1 MRHKSNKMHFKI
13 LFYLLLIYC
22 VYSCNKKSDENVYSD
37 YILVDNYEEVQID
50 EIPSKFLD
58 NKKYIHLYSD
68 DVNLQFKEITKIMIK
83 DDLVYI
89 LDEVSRKLLIY
100 DKKTGEAVRSVGRR
114 GSGPDEYILISDFD
128 VDNDGNIYMIDGNLN
143 KLFIYKNDLSQ
154 TISKK
159 LPFEPDII
167 KVLDN
172 GNFLFGLSSWNKG
185 ENKGD
190 LVVLTN
196 KKLETLN
203 KLVVYDK
210 FVDDA
215 FWISNFYFTSTNSHI
230 LLNRPPYNT
239 VYKINNLG
247 VVENSIFFDFG
258 RLEVPEKEKANIE
271 ENLQKFENYNLL
283 KWRTIVE
290 ENYII
295 GTFRKKG
302 KTRPFFID
310 RIGDI
315 LYLYPERRVS
325 DNSDVAGYY
334 DKTLISYI
342 IPGSEKAESAKLPP
356 NIKREL
362 SNGDFVLCIYELK

>member
-1 MRHKSNKMHFKI
+1 MRYKI
-13 LFYLLLIYC
+13 LFSLVLIC
-22 VYSCNKKSDENVYSD
+22 CLYSCNKRSHDNKSSD
-37 YILVDNYEEVQID
+37 YLFVDNYKKVEVD
-50 EIPSKFLD
+50 EIPLEFID
-58 NKKYIHLYSD
+58 NKKYIPLYSD
-68 DVNLQFKEITKIMIK
+68 DVNLQFKEITKIMMK
-83 DDLVYI
+83 DNLIFI

-100 DKKTGEAVRSVGRR
+100 DKQTGRAISSVGRR

-159 LPFEPDII
+159 LPFEADII

-203 KLVVYDK
+203 TLIVYDE

-215 FWISNFYFTSTNSHI
+215 FWISNFYFTSTNRHI

-239 VYKINNLG
+239 VYKINKLG
-247 VVENSIFFDFG
+247 MIENSIHFDFG
-258 RLEVPEKEKANIE
+258 RLEVPKKEKANIE

-290 ENYII
+290 ESYII

-310 RIGDI
+310 RISDI
-315 LYLYPERRVS
+315 LYLHPERGVS

-342 IPGSEKAESAKLPP
+342 APGSEKAESIKLPQ
-356 NIKREL
+356 NIKKVL
-362 SNGDFVLCIYELK
+362 DMGDFILCLYQLK

>member
-1 MRHKSNKMHFKI
+1 MHSKI

-37 YILVDNYEEVQID
+37 YILIDNYEEVEID
-50 EIPSKFLD
+50 EIPSKFID

-68 DVNLQFKEITKIMIK
+68 DVNLQFKEITKIMIM

-89 LDEVSRKLLIY
+89 LDEVSRNLLIY
-100 DKKTGEAVRSVGRR
+100 DKKTGEALRSVGRR

-128 VDNDGNIYMIDGNLN
+128 VDNDGNIYMIDGNLD

-159 LPFEPDII
+159 LPFEADII

-203 KLVVYDK
+203 TLVVYDK

-258 RLEVPEKEKANIE
+258 RLEVPKKEKANIE

-283 KWRTIVE
+283 KWRTVVE
-290 ENYII
+290 ESYII

-310 RIGDI
+310 RISDI

-334 DKTLISYI
+334 DETLISYI
-342 IPGSEKAESAKLPP
+342 IPGSEKAESINLPQD
-356 NIKREL
+356 IKKVL
-362 SNGDFVLCIYELK
+362 DKGDFVLCLYQLR